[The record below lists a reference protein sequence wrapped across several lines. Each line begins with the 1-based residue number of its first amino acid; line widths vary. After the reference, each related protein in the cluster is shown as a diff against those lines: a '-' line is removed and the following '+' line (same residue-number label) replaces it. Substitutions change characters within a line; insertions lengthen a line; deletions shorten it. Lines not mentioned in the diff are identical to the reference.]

1 MTEPYSA
8 GSPTVLAWFD
18 PDTCSWRMSQ
28 QSLLGEAELL
38 ERLPNWGM
46 TVLGE
51 LLERPTPMLLT
62 SVRDGSASL
71 PTPREALSR
80 ARVKARQDW
89 HGNLEEVLAVLL
101 PTPTARDYK
110 DTGPNTNYEK
120 IAAKKRLAGTIAL
133 LPTPNAGLFNDSEDP
148 ASWQERRDRQNNYA
162 GTPLPI
168 AVKTLPTPRAQNGET
183 RNMNVWERPL
193 DQPQNLE
200 NALARLNGETTD
212 QPLNDGNELLDE

>member
-18 PDTCSWRMSQ
+18 PDMCSWRMSQ

-46 TVLGE
+46 T
-51 LLERPTPMLLT
+51 
-62 SVRDGSASL
+62 
-71 PTPREALSR
+71 
-80 ARVKARQDW
+80 Q
-89 HGNLEEVLAVLL
+89 NLELFELRMPAGLINDLAGSVSLA
-101 PTPTARDYK
+101 TPTAWLGRRPGNAQGGK
-110 DTGPNTNYEK
+110 Q
-120 IAAKKRLAGTIAL
+120 LAEAL

-148 ASWQERRDRQNNYA
+148 ATWQERRDRQNNYA

-212 QPLNDGNELLDE
+212 QPLNDGNESSDE

>member
-1 MTEPYSA
+1 
-8 GSPTVLAWFD
+8 
-18 PDTCSWRMSQ
+18 MSQ

-51 LLERPTPMLLT
+51 LSERPTPMLLT

-133 LPTPNAGLFNDSEDP
+133 LPTPNAG
-148 ASWQERRDRQNNYA
+148 
-162 GTPLPI
+162 
-168 AVKTLPTPRAQNGET
+168 
-183 RNMNVWERPL
+183 
-193 DQPQNLE
+193 
-200 NALARLNGETTD
+200 
-212 QPLNDGNELLDE
+212 